1 MKLSDYVFE
10 LPQERIAQEPCEP
23 RDAARLLVHEIAGG
37 ATRHVRVSDLV
48 SELRAGDLL
57 VVNDTRVLPARIWAR
72 RETGGRV
79 ELLLLEPVSEGS
91 GSAWR
96 AMVRPAKKPKPGD
109 FLAVLGAD
117 GEPSGARAEM
127 LERELDED
135 GQPGALWR
143 VRLHGARG
151 EESVES
157 LLEQNGEMPLPPY
170 IERPAGGRSEDR
182 ERYQTVYAQTSGA
195 VAAPTAGLHFTPE
208 LLAALEARGVER
220 TQVTLHVGLG
230 TFLPVQVED
239 VDEHRMHAERF
250 EVSQACV
257 EAVSACKARGGRVV
271 AVGTT
276 SVRALESS
284 LDENGQLRAGR
295 GSTQLF
301 LRPGRPLRCVDALM
315 TNFHLPGSTLLM
327 LVSALVGRE
336 RLLELYGEA
345 IRQEYRFYS
354 YGDAMLLLP

>member
-1 MKLSDYVFE
+1 MKLSDYAYE
-10 LPQERIAQEPCEP
+10 LPRERIAQEPCEP
-23 RDAARLLVHEIAGG
+23 RDAARLLVHSIAEG
-37 ATRHVRVSDLV
+37 ATRHRRVSDLV
-48 SELRAGDLL
+48 QELRAGDLL

-72 RETGGRV
+72 RATGGRL
-79 ELLLLEPVSEGS
+79 ELLLLEPVSEES
-91 GSAWR
+91 GAAWR
-96 AMVRPAKKPKPGD
+96 AMVRPAKKPKPGE
-109 FLAVLGAD
+109 FVVVLGAH
-117 GEPSGARAEM
+117 GEPSGTRAEL

-135 GQPGALWR
+135 GELGLWR
-143 VRLHGARG
+143 VRLHGAG
-151 EESVES
+151 GQESVEA
-157 LLEQNGEMPLPPY
+157 LLEQDGEMPLPPY
-170 IERPAGGRSEDR
+170 IERPPGGRPEDR
-182 ERYQTVYAQTSGA
+182 ERYQTVYAENSGA

-220 TQVTLHVGLG
+220 AQVTLHVGLG

-257 EAVSACKARGGRVV
+257 QAVSACKARGGRVV

-284 LDENGQLRAGR
+284 LDENDQLRAGR

-301 LRPGRPLRCVDALM
+301 LRPGRPLRCVDALL

-336 RLLELYGEA
+336 QLLELYGEA
-345 IRQEYRFYS
+345 IRLKYRFYS
-354 YGDAMLLLP
+354 YGDAMLLVP